1 MENKQL
7 KFTTRAIH
15 AGQSSDPATGALAT
29 PIYQTTT
36 FEFDNCADLQV
47 AIDTRLKDHDIYFYS
62 RGTNPTVTVLE
73 KKIASLEGAESAVAA
88 ASGMGAICATLMSLL
103 NQGDH
108 VIASNDLF
116 VCSKNLFTKQLPAK
130 GIETTCVNIL
140 DLDNLK
146 NHIKPNTKMIYMEL
160 LSNPRLELA
169 DLRSVVEIAHA
180 HGLLLVV
187 DNTFLSPY
195 LIRPLEYG
203 ADLVVHSATK
213 YIAGHGDALGGTVA
227 GSKPLVDKVRQFNND
242 MGACMSP
249 FNAWLILRGVRTLP
263 LRMKAISQNAQLIA
277 EFLATRPEVKS
288 VMYPGLDSHPQHELA
303 ADLLQNGMGGIV
315 SFYLHGD
322 TATMQKFAESLS
334 IPVIATS
341 LGDVQ
346 TLIYPRRHDNNLIR
360 LAVGCEDIEDLIA
373 DFKQAFEQLA

>member
-1 MENKQL
+1 
-7 KFTTRAIH
+7 
-15 AGQSSDPATGALAT
+15 
-29 PIYQTTT
+29 
-36 FEFDNCADLQV
+36 
-47 AIDTRLKDHDIYFYS
+47 
-62 RGTNPTVTVLE
+62 
-73 KKIASLEGAESAVAA
+73 
-88 ASGMGAICATLMSLL
+88 
-103 NQGDH
+103 
-108 VIASNDLF
+108 
-116 VCSKNLFTKQLPAK
+116 
-130 GIETTCVNIL
+130 
-140 DLDNLK
+140 
-146 NHIKPNTKMIYMEL
+146 MIYMEL